1 MTARIRLEPGGR
13 VVPDAE
19 ASGELRSRHGS
30 FVLLPTAPDL
40 LAALRQ
46 PSEGGRGKRP
56 RVVLIGDASGFPL
69 SDLIAFL
76 SQFRWTGTLR
86 LHAPGGERSVV
97 LNEGEVRGA
106 SSEDPADR
114 LSEVLVRLGHAS
126 RGDVEEALR
135 DNPPS
140 RVGRSLV
147 DRGLLQPHDLWA
159 CVTQQVSEIFHAI
172 VLAREGAFT
181 LVDQEPEEKG
191 GGTAV
196 QLSTQ
201 SLLMD
206 AIRKIDEL
214 QHFRQRIPHGRV
226 YVTKRRPSDGKLHPD
241 EDRLLGLANGQR
253 TVLELAQAAKLSEF
267 DATKILFRLLEGGY
281 ASVSELKHGE
291 VAAPTRGRAASRGAE
306 SEPAV
311 RVVATFEE
319 IFAEILRDVASQGR
333 AAEFLAAANAALE
346 SRTLSESPVL
356 RDLRLGA
363 DGRFDARKLLDA
375 YSKARP
381 SLGSEPVASLRQ
393 ALSDVMFFL
402 LFQAGELLES
412 RADEDLA
419 RRVKD
424 LLATLD

>member
-1 MTARIRLEPGGR
+1 MTARIRVESGGR
-13 VVPDAE
+13 VAPDGE
-19 ASGELRSRHGS
+19 ASGELAARHGS

-46 PSEGGRGKRP
+46 PPEGGRSKGP
-56 RVVLIGDASGFPL
+56 RVVIIGDASGFPL

-76 SQFRWTGTLR
+76 GQSRWTGTLR

-97 LNEGEVRGA
+97 LKDGEVHGA

-114 LSEVLVRLGHAS
+114 LSEVLVRIGHAA
-126 RGDVEEALR
+126 RHDVEEALR

-140 RVGRSLV
+140 RVGRALV

-159 CVTQQVSEIFHAI
+159 CVTQQVADIFHAI

-181 LVDQEPEEKG
+181 LVDQEPEEKT
-191 GGTAV
+191 GTAI

-206 AIRKIDEL
+206 AIRKVDEL

-226 YVTKRRPSDGKLHPD
+226 YVTRKRPSDGKLQPD
-241 EDRLLGLANGQR
+241 EDRLLALANGQR
-253 TVLELAQAAKLSEF
+253 TVLELAQASKLSEF
-267 DATKILFRLLEGGY
+267 DATKIIFRLLEGGY
-281 ASVSELKHGE
+281 ATVSELKHGE
-291 VAAPTRGRAASRGAE
+291 VAAPARGRAASRGAE

-311 RVVATFEE
+311 RVVATFDE
-319 IFAEILRDVASQGR
+319 IFGEIAREVASKGMSR
-333 AAEFLAAANAALE
+333 EFLEAANAALK
-346 SRTLSESPVL
+346 SRSLSESPVL
-356 RDLRLGA
+356 VGLELGG
-363 DGRFDARKLLDA
+363 DGRYDAKKVIEA
-375 YSKARP
+375 YTRARP
-381 SLGSEPVASLRQ
+381 TLGSEPVASLRQ

>member
-1 MTARIRLEPGGR
+1 MTARIRVESGGR
-13 VVPDAE
+13 IVPDAQ
-19 ASGELRSRHGS
+19 AAGELDARSGS
-30 FVLLPTAPDL
+30 FLLLPTNPDL
-40 LAALRQ
+40 LAALRL
-46 PSEGGRGKRP
+46 PPEGGRGKGP
-56 RVVLIGDASGFPL
+56 RVVLLGDASGFPL

-76 SQFRWTGTLR
+76 SQSRWTGNLR
-86 LHAPGGERSVV
+86 LHAPGGERSVI
-97 LNEGEVRGA
+97 LK
-106 SSEDPADR
+106 DADR
-114 LSEVLVRLGHAS
+114 LSEVLVRLGHAA
-126 RGDVEEALR
+126 RADVDDALR

-140 RVGRSLV
+140 RVGRALV

-159 CVTQQVSEIFHAI
+159 CVTHQVSEIFHAI
-172 VLAREGAFT
+172 VLARECAFT
-181 LVDQEPEEKG
+181 LVDQEPDERTG
-191 GGTAV
+191 PTV

-226 YVTKRRPSDGKLHPD
+226 YATKRRPSDGKLHPD
-241 EDRLLGLANGQR
+241 EDRLLALATGQR

-291 VAAPTRGRAASRGAE
+291 VAAPAKGRIASRGAE
-306 SEPAV
+306 AEPAL

-319 IFAEILRDVASQGR
+319 IFSEVLRDVASQGR
-333 AAEFLAAANAALE
+333 ARDFLAAANAALE
-346 SRTLSESPVL
+346 SHSLSDSPVL
-356 RDLRLGA
+356 RGLRLGG
-363 DGRFDARKLLDA
+363 DGRFDSRKLLDA
-375 YSKARP
+375 YAKARP
-381 SLGSEPVASLRQ
+381 ALGSEPVASLRQ

>member
-1 MTARIRLEPGGR
+1 MTARIRVESGGR
-13 VVPDAE
+13 VAPDAE
-19 ASGELRSRHGS
+19 ASGELDARHGS

-40 LAALRQ
+40 VAALRQ
-46 PSEGGRGKRP
+46 PPEGGRSKGP

-76 SQFRWTGTLR
+76 GQSRWTGTLR

-97 LNEGEVRGA
+97 LKDGEVHGA

-114 LSEVLVRLGHAS
+114 LSEVLVRIGHAA
-126 RGDVEEALR
+126 RHDVEDALR

-140 RVGRSLV
+140 RVGRALV

-159 CVTQQVSEIFHAI
+159 CVTHQVSDIFHAI
-172 VLAREGAFT
+172 VLARDGAFT
-181 LVDQEPEEKG
+181 LVDQEPDEKTG
-191 GGTAV
+191 PAV

-226 YVTKRRPSDGKLHPD
+226 YVTKKRPSDGKLQAD
-241 EDRLLGLANGQR
+241 EDRLLALASGQR
-253 TVLELAQAAKLSEF
+253 TVLELAQASKLSEF
-267 DATKILFRLLEGGY
+267 DATKIIFRLLEGGY

-291 VAAPTRGRAASRGAE
+291 VAPPARGHGAE

-311 RVVATFEE
+311 RVVATFDE
-319 IFAEILRDVASQGR
+319 IFGEVAREVASKGLSR
-333 AAEFLAAANAALE
+333 EFLEAANAALK
-346 SRTLSESPVL
+346 SGSLSESPVL
-356 RDLRLGA
+356 IGLELGA
-363 DGRFDARKLLDA
+363 DGRFDAHKVLDA
-375 YSKARP
+375 YARARP
-381 SLGSEPVASLRQ
+381 TLGSEPVASLRQ

-412 RADEDLA
+412 HADEDLA